1 MDDNQ
6 LEQLLVS
13 LETKVN
19 KLSLLEGKINNLSK
33 LESKVNT
40 LNQLEAKVERLN
52 HMSETVETLVQ
63 RVNQLTGLE
72 QSISQLQDDLLMISD
87 IDTFKKLQ
95 RLLVAGQFKEA
106 DQETAKILMSE
117 INKDEESIAPEDIE
131 SYPLAPL
138 KIVDRLW
145 RRYSNDNFGF
155 SIQLQIYRDFGGDIN
170 TLIAQNQDLMFQ
182 FFDRIGWCQEG
193 QFIFQKDWEVT
204 PSSPRGFLPLS
215 WWITPYGLK
224 IGNFILARLIQ
235 LGF

>member
-19 KLSLLEGKINNLSK
+19 ELSLLERKINDLSG
-33 LESKVNT
+33 LEAKVYA

-52 HMSETVETLVQ
+52 HMSETVATLVQ
-63 RVNQLTGLE
+63 RVSQLSELE
-72 QSISQLQDDLLMISD
+72 QSVSQLQDSLLMIAD
-87 IDTFKKLQ
+87 IDTFKELQ
-95 RLLVAGQFKEA
+95 RLLVAGHFKKA
-106 DQETAKILMSE
+106 DQETAKILMSV
-117 INKDEESIAPEDIE
+117 INKDEDSIAPEDIE

-155 SIQLQIYRDFGGDIN
+155 SIQLQIYRDIGGDIN

-182 FFDRIGWCQEG
+182 FFERIGWRYEG
-193 QFIFQKDWEVT
+193 QFIFQKDWAVT